1 LGERWF
7 VEKMKEFCVISLSIG
22 GVLAGLCLLALPLWL
37 MGVPGVDNSY
47 AKGWKIGLFAI
58 LIYPLAWLGVFAFW
72 QTARKHMGAERL
84 SDLNLWI
91 GASSLVILA
100 VASGVVFYAFK
111 VMSRA

>member
-1 LGERWF
+1 
-7 VEKMKEFCVISLSIG
+7 MKEFCITALSIS
-22 GVLAGLCLLALPLWL
+22 GVIAGLCVLALPLWL

-58 LIYPLAWLGVFAFW
+58 LIYPIAWFCVFAFCR
-72 QTARKHMGAERL
+72 TMRKQMGAGRL

-91 GASSLVILA
+91 GAGALVLLA
-100 VASGVVFYAFK
+100 VASIVVCYAFK

>member
-1 LGERWF
+1 MLF
-7 VEKMKEFCVISLSIG
+7 VEKMKEFCITALSLS
-22 GVLAGLCLLALPLWL
+22 GVIAGLCVLALPLWL

-47 AKGWKIGLFAI
+47 AKGWKIGLFTI
-58 LIYPLAWLGVFAFW
+58 LIYPIAWLCLFAFW
-72 QTARKHMGAERL
+72 RMTRKQIGAERL

-91 GASSLVILA
+91 GAGSLVILV